1 MTKSIRNTFLS
12 ALSIL
17 AIIPCSAQTTL
28 NDEQLAREGARIGR
42 AYYSAQKNGD
52 IDLQN
57 DALNQFNEILITLR
71 KQAQVDI
78 LTNAFNNVNV
88 PISNPVQDTK
98 RYTRAV
104 MNAYAS
110 GDSIA
115 IEDAN
120 DIALTVKK
128 LYAGNSGNELSS
140 QYAILFDN
148 NLKCAQ
154 LGREYSNTS
163 DFETRLSLKAESQNI
178 IQAATDSLSA
188 NLHNETF
195 DYYSITLT
203 TPEEDAVTYSE
214 YMKKATASGLQ
225 SQVDAVARIIGMV
238 YERYSL
244 ERNESDAKLFNSRV
258 NELLATEQK

>member
-1 MTKSIRNTFLS
+1 MIKSIRNIFLS
-12 ALSIL
+12 AFSIL
-17 AIIPCSAQTTL
+17 AIIPCSAQNY

-52 IDLQN
+52 VDLQN

-88 PISNPVQDTK
+88 PLSTPIQDAK

-115 IEDAN
+115 IEDAY
-120 DIALTVKK
+120 DIASTVKK
-128 LYAGNSGNELSS
+128 LYSSKSDSTLSVK
-140 QYAILFDN
+140 YATLFDN

-154 LGREYSNTS
+154 LGHEYSNST
-163 DFETRLSLKAESQNI
+163 DPEIRLSLKAESQSI
-178 IQAATDSLSA
+178 IQSSTDSLA
-188 NLHNETF
+188 TDLLNETF

-203 TPEEDAVTYSE
+203 SPEKDAITYSE
-214 YMKKATASGLQ
+214 YMNKATASGLQ
-225 SQVDAVARIIGMV
+225 SQVDAVARIIGMI

-244 ERNESDAKLFNSRV
+244 ERNETEANIFNSRL